1 MFKWTD
7 INKIKIIIIPANAIF
22 LYFSNKTPIPN
33 MNSRIPSDFVIEL
46 RDALKAQSKGIT
58 AIISNYKTF

>member
-7 INKIKIIIIPANAIF
+7 INKIKIIIIPAKAIF

-33 MNSRIPSDFVIEL
+33 VNSRIPVNKSIPSEKGKNL
-46 RDALKAQSKGIT
+46 ALWVSRIL
-58 AIISNYKTF
+58 

>member
-7 INKIKIIIIPANAIF
+7 INKIKIIIIPAKAIF

-33 MNSRIPSDFVIEL
+33 ENSRIPENKINS
-46 RDALKAQSKGIT
+46 QWKGKKSGIMG
-58 AIISNYKTF
+58 K